1 MNESSRQFAGLV
13 MAGAFVILLG
23 GHGAAY
29 AQPSLTQQE
38 AGRFVT
44 VGAYHINLR
53 QVVFVKREASGDATT
68 RILVHLAGI
77 SEPLS
82 LLGKDADAFM
92 TDALGYITG
101 DQAGG
106 REVKPTAEAGGDK
119 VALLAFDGFEGKL
132 GLNWMPVR
140 PDPSHVSLTK
150 KPGTLTIT
158 TQRGSIHGEEKKDE
172 FGGGTQAK
180 NLYLIDNPLAAG
192 GDFVVTTCVS
202 GFTPE
207 TSYQQ
212 AGLIVYNDDDNYL
225 KFGYEYNW
233 QNAGGQ
239 AFCIL
244 TETDAQS
251 AFHYVDNEHSGM
263 KRYWVRLIKR
273 GSRYEYTISADG
285 KTFKSYGEV
294 EWGDGS
300 PKRIGILAK
309 NGGNK
314 DATELDANFEFF
326 ELRSPPP
333 PRSPD
338 EARKE

>member
-1 MNESSRQFAGLV
+1 LQEGQVMNELPRQFGRLV

-23 GHGAAY
+23 GHAAVY
-29 AQPSLTQQE
+29 AQQGLAQQGP
-38 AGRFVT
+38 GRFVA
-44 VGAYHINLR
+44 VGAYHINL
-53 QVVFVKREASGDATT
+53 
-68 RILVHLAGI
+68 
-77 SEPLS
+77 
-82 LLGKDADAFM
+82 
-92 TDALGYITG
+92 
-101 DQAGG
+101 QAGG
-106 REVKPTAEAGGDK
+106 HDIKLKAEAGGD
-119 VALLAFDGFEGKL
+119 VFTLLAFDGFEGKL
-132 GLNWMPVR
+132 GLSWKPVR
-140 PDPSHVSLTK
+140 PDPSHISLTK

-158 TQRGSIHGEEKKDE
+158 TQRGSIHGEEKKDA
-172 FGGGTQAK
+172 FGEGNQAK

-207 TSYQQ
+207 TNYQQ

-225 KFGYEYNW
+225 KFGYEFNW
-233 QNAGGQ
+233 QNGGGQ

-244 TETDAQS
+244 TETDAKS
-251 AFHYVDNEHSGM
+251 DFHYLDADHSGM
-263 KRYWVRLIKR
+263 KRYWVRIAKR
-273 GSRYEYTISADG
+273 GNRYEYATSADG
-285 KTFKSYGEV
+285 KTFESYGEV

-300 PKRIGILAK
+300 PKRMGLLAK

-333 PRSPD
+333 PRPAD